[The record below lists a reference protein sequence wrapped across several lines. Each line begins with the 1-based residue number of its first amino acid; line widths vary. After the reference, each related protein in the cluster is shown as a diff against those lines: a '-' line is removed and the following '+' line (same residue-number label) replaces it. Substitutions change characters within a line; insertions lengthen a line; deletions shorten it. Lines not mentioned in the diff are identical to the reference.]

1 MSGTIAALCDT
12 SYQIKKRCQEYFLEN
27 NNRNYNPKWNGKN
40 DSVNRSNRQA
50 IFFLDHR
57 YQPFISNVIVTV
69 DCGDPHLC
77 PSCIA
82 PAYCL
87 LSLCLAPLDKMNTT
101 LPGEERQPFFN
112 LFFIS
117 FCLLSIKETAIIFL
131 PRQPG
136 RTSKKGRYHDKYSFT
151 SHALIGLA
159 RRHGAPGSKRN
170 GLKG

>member
-27 NNRNYNPKWNGKN
+27 NNRHYNPKWNGEN

-112 LFFIS
+112 LFS
-117 FCLLSIKETAIIFL
+117 FLFFACYL
-131 PRQPG
+131 
-136 RTSKKGRYHDKYSFT
+136 
-151 SHALIGLA
+151 
-159 RRHGAPGSKRN
+159 
-170 GLKG
+170 